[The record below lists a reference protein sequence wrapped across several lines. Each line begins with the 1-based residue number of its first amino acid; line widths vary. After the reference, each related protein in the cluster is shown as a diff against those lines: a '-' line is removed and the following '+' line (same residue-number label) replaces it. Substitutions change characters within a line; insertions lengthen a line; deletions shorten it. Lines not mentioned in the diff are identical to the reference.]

1 VVVLLLIVIGVIAV
15 AVSRSGTQT
24 GSSRSAAAPGAAT
37 GLLPSGRQLT
47 PEGAQVTLGN
57 LPTGGAVTA
66 DGQFLWTVSAGFASN
81 DVRIVDTAQRRV
93 CQTLSLPGAS
103 GGIALDSVHRLAYVS
118 GLANSRW
125 QPSKNGMPGA
135 KGNNVLVYSWAA
147 TCGQA
152 RLVRVIPVPPQPGAP
167 DVQAFPPPRAGLA
180 GAISSWP
187 QKLAVSPDGTRLLV
201 PLNLANSAA
210 IVDLNHSDQVRYV
223 PVGSYPFGAAIVPGG
238 KVGLVTNEAA
248 GTLSV
253 VDLQRGVK
261 LTDIAVGPPL
271 SHPQGVVVDAAG
283 ARAYVAIS
291 ASDQVA
297 VVDLKTRTVE
307 RTISVGRPAGLGT
320 MPVALAL
327 DPSGERLFVAES
339 GADELAAI
347 RLPKGSATSDLDWT
361 VVGRIPTADQ
371 PQAVVTVAAQNQR
384 PAQLMY
390 VSAAGVGVGPN
401 PLGTNPVLAS
411 DPIFWAFNP
420 VAPKVDVFN
429 GEQYPPALVTGR
441 AGLMSI
447 PTDAQ
452 IARLTPAASRQL
464 QPTDAQPAPADTPLR
479 AGGPIKHVFF
489 VVRENRAYDQML
501 GDDARGNGDP
511 KLTVF
516 GKNITP
522 NMHALVKRF
531 PLLDNLY
538 ANSEA
543 SVQGHYWTASAGVPD
558 YVTRNWVQQYAS
570 RGRPNDFGVYA
581 VTWPGNG
588 FLFNQAERQHI
599 SYFNYGEGMMGGYSA
614 IPDRDRSAAQLAQL
628 KAVEANSDLGP
639 PTTGCYPS
647 DLTIGQALDGN
658 PKNPSTGQIFDS
670 SLPAGAPKGAHSHM
684 DCFSKRFASQ
694 LAANDVPSFNYLIMT
709 SDHTRGTQP
718 GFPTPKAMV
727 ADSDQALGEL
737 VDTISH
743 SSIWSSSAI
752 FVVEDD
758 SQDGADHVNAH
769 RIPALVISP
778 YARQGAVIHTRYDLP
793 SVVRSMELI
802 LGMDPLTL
810 NDGLATPMYD
820 VFTAKALNTAP
831 VTGIPANINL
841 LTRNGP
847 GAPDSMWSSQLALG
861 QPDQVSQSTLDQI
874 LWHSVYGAGSTP
886 PPPGPGAVGEEDD

>member
-1 VVVLLLIVIGVIAV
+1 MLLVMATVVAVVV
-15 AVSRSGTQT
+15 SQSGTQAESPAT
-24 GSSRSAAAPGAAT
+24 NAAPGAAT

-47 PEGAQVTLGN
+47 PQGAQVTLGN

-66 DGQFLWTVSAGFASN
+66 DGQFLWTVSAGFSSN
-81 DVRIVDTAQRRV
+81 DVRIVDTVHRRV

-118 GLANSRW
+118 GLSNSRW
-125 QPSKNGMPGA
+125 QPSKNSLPGA
-135 KGNNVLVYSWAA
+135 KGNDVLVYSWAD

-152 RLVRVIPVPPQPGAP
+152 RLLRVIPVPPQPGAP
-167 DVQAFPPPRAGLA
+167 TEQAFPPPRPGLA
-180 GAISSWP
+180 SNSSSWP
-187 QKLAVSPDGTRLLV
+187 QKLAVSPDGTQLLV

-223 PVGSYPFGAAIVPGG
+223 PTGSYPFGAAIVPGG

-253 VDLQRGVK
+253 IDLQGGTK
-261 LTDIAVGPPL
+261 LTDITVGPPL
-271 SHPQGVVVDAAG
+271 SHPQGVVADAAG

-291 ASDQVA
+291 ASDEVA
-297 VVDLKTRTVE
+297 VIDLKARTVE

-327 DPSGERLFVAES
+327 DPAGDRLFVAES
-339 GADELAAI
+339 GADEIAAI
-347 RLPKGSATSDLDWT
+347 RLPGGSTAPALDWT

-371 PQAVVTVAAQNQR
+371 PQAVVTVAAQSQR

-390 VSAAGVGVGPN
+390 VAAGGVGVGPN
-401 PLGTNPVLAS
+401 PLGTNPMLPS

-420 VAPKVDVFN
+420 IAPKTDIISGVEF
-429 GEQYPPALVTGR
+429 PPILVTGR
-441 AGLMSI
+441 AGLMPI

-452 IARLTPAASRQL
+452 IDRLTPAASRQL
-464 QPTDAQPAPADTPLR
+464 QPTNAQPAPADTPLR
-479 AGGPIKHVFF
+479 ADGPIKHVFF
-489 VVRENRAYDQML
+489 VVRENRSYDQML
-501 GDDARGNGDP
+501 GDVARGNGDP

-516 GKNITP
+516 GKNMTP
-522 NMHALVKRF
+522 NMHALVTRF
-531 PLLDNLY
+531 PLLDNVY

-543 SVQGHYWTASAGVPD
+543 SIQGHYWTASAGVPD
-558 YVTRNWVQQYAS
+558 YVTRNWVQQYGG

-599 SYFNYGEGMMGGYSA
+599 SYFNYGEGMMGGYSTV
-614 IPDRDRSAAQLAQL
+614 PDRDRSAARLAEL
-628 KAVEANSDLGP
+628 KRVEANSDLGP
-639 PTTGCYPS
+639 PTSGCYPS
-647 DLTIGQALDGN
+647 DLGIGQALDGN
-658 PKNPSTGQIFDS
+658 PKNPLTGEIFDS
-670 SLPAGAPKGAHSHM
+670 SLPAGAPPGSHSHM
-684 DCFSKRFASQ
+684 DCFSKRFAGQ
-694 LAANDVPSFNYLIMT
+694 LAAGNVPAFNYLTLT

-718 GFPTPKAMV
+718 GFPTPSAMV
-727 ADSDQALGEL
+727 ADNDQAVGEL
-737 VDTISH
+737 VEKISH
-743 SSIWSSSAI
+743 SSIWSSSVI

-769 RIPALVISP
+769 RIPAMVISP

-802 LGMDPLTL
+802 LGMKPLTL
-810 NDGLATPMYD
+810 NDALATPMYD
-820 VFTAKALNTAP
+820 AFTAKALNNPP
-831 VTGIPANINL
+831 VTAIPSRVNL

-847 GAPDSMWSSQLALG
+847 GAPDSMWSSTLALG
-861 QPDQVSQSTLDQI
+861 QPDQVPQSTLDQI
-874 LWHSVYGAGSTP
+874 LWHSVFGANSTP
-886 PPPGPGAVGEEDD
+886 PPPGPGAVGEQDRS